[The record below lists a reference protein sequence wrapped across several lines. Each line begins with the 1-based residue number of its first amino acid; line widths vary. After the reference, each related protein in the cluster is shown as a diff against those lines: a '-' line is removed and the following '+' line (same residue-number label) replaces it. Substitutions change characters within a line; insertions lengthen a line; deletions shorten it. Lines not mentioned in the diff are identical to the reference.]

1 MNELFLFVWISKLS
15 NYADDNTL
23 CASDY
28 NLEDMKEV
36 LLKDINDVTEL
47 FYKNYMVLNAGK
59 CYRIMKYKKM
69 KLSSLKI
76 SFMNSSKEEKILGV
90 L

>member
-1 MNELFLFVWISKLS
+1 
-15 NYADDNTL
+15 
-23 CASDY
+23 
-28 NLEDMKEV
+28 MKEV
-36 LLKDINDVTEL
+36 LLSDINDVTEL

-76 SFMNSSKEEKILGV
+76 SFMNSSKEEKIPGV